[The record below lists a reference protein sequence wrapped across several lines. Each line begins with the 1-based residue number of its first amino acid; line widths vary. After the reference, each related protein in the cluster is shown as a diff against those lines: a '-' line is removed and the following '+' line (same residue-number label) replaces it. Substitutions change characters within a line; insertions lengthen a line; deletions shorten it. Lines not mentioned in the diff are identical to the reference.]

1 MRSGWK
7 RVTRRTSRPDL
18 EALEGRVVLTV
29 YHAHNPAELI
39 AAVSEVNNSS
49 GPNIIDLAPGSFFLT
64 SALQIKNS
72 SDLKIVGS
80 AQGAGSYL
88 FGGGSDRILDIEG
101 GSVTLDGVTVTGG
114 GNVAQG
120 GGISVLNGNLTVED
134 STVAGNNAQTM
145 GGGIYVQDGTL
156 TLDRS
161 QVIQNSASR
170 VPDCFGGGIA
180 AVNSQVT
187 ITRGAVNSN
196 SATSPDTGPDGS
208 ALDMGGGIYALGG
221 TLSITNCTV
230 SNNRAW
236 GITNGPGTFVSGG
249 AIATSNTAVN
259 INGGTLVRNTIS
271 ADASQ
276 TVFRPGTGFSTLGG
290 SLTINGSALSRDAL
304 TANEQFYHVNAPV
317 VLTNPIVGGVRHT
330 GTFILGDEGFTP
342 EQ

>member
-7 RVTRRTSRPDL
+7 RETQRASRPAL

-29 YHAHNPAELI
+29 YHANNPAQLI

-49 GPNIIDLAPGSFFLT
+49 GPNTIDLAPGSFFLT
-64 SALQIKNS
+64 SALQITNAS
-72 SDLKIVGS
+72 NLKIIGS
-80 AQGAGSYL
+80 TLDSGSYL
-88 FGGGSDRILDIEG
+88 FGGGSDRLLDING

-120 GGISVLNGNLTVED
+120 GGISVQNGSLTVEA
-134 STVAGNNAQTM
+134 STVAGNNAKTM

-156 TLDRS
+156 TIDRS
-161 QVIQNSASR
+161 QISQNSVSG

-187 ITRGAVNSN
+187 ITRGAVNTN
-196 SATSPDTGPDGS
+196 SATSPDTGPQGS

-221 TLSITNCTV
+221 TLSIDNCTI

-236 GITNGPGTFVSGG
+236 GITNGPGSFVSGG
-249 AIATSNTAVN
+249 AIASADTVVT
-259 INGGTLVRNTIS
+259 INVGTLVRNTIS
-271 ADASQ
+271 ASASQ
-276 TVFRPGTGFSTLGG
+276 TVYRPGTAFSTLGG

-317 VLTNPIVGGVRHT
+317 VLKNPIVGVTKQT
-330 GTFILGDEGFTP
+330 GTFILGDNGFTTG
-342 EQ
+342 Q